1 MDENQIKVAKEYDF
15 IIKEEPTEEENW
27 YTNEVV
33 DVHTNCSKCLDKD
46 ELINSLKIE
55 NKKLSEKTVEY
66 KKQIQRM
73 IFEHNEAID
82 RMNSLQKMELQD
94 LKSKLHPVDSN
105 HSIASQ
111 KPARNVN
118 KRAKT
123 ENSENEY
130 EVECL
135 LKHKFEGK
143 HEQYLVKWKGFDNRH
158 NSWVDRKNLNCK
170 ALIDNYLKNNNL
182 N

>member
-1 MDENQIKVAKEYDF
+1 M
-15 IIKEEPTEEENW
+15 
-27 YTNEVV
+27 V
-33 DVHTNCSKCLDKD
+33 DVQVPTNCSECSEKD
-46 ELINSLKIE
+46 ELITSLKME
-55 NKKLSEKTVEY
+55 NQKLSEKTVEY
-66 KKQIQRM
+66 EKKKIQRM
-73 IFEHNEAID
+73 IFEHNEKID
-82 RMNSLQKMELQD
+82 RMKSVQKMELQD
-94 LKSKLHPVDSN
+94 LKSKLGPVESN
-105 HSIASQ
+105 HSIAIQ
-111 KPARNVN
+111 KTARNLN

-123 ENSENEY
+123 GNSENEY

-143 HEQYLVKWKGFDNRH
+143 HEKYLVKWKGFDNRH